1 MTPCVP
7 RLREAKPVK
16 LAGII
21 FAVMA
26 VVDAAIWTATRS
38 AARACAD
45 AAALA
50 PSGCDAVVR
59 DIHAVLGPFA
69 VVDALVAA
77 GLLLAIRRDR
87 GRLPPC
93 PLCGHPGGAHHC
105 SGPPLR
111 PR

>member
-1 MTPCVP
+1 MTANVP

-21 FAVMA
+21 FAIMA
-26 VVDAAIWTATRS
+26 LVDAAIWTATRN
-38 AARACAD
+38 AARVCAD

-69 VVDALVAA
+69 LVDAVVAV
-77 GLLLAIRRDR
+77 GLLLATRRDR

-93 PLCGHPGGAHHC
+93 PLCGHPGGAHQC
-105 SGPPLR
+105 SGPPLL